1 MRGCEGSG
9 SGPEPGCGKASQLM
23 MNKST
28 KLIMTGAASILGIA
42 LAAGGAY
49 AATGSL
55 TVSDA
60 PGQVL
65 KVSGIGPASLHA
77 SDTAKLHA
85 NENAKGLFGT
95 SEESAAVESDVSVEG
110 EQDAST
116 EGDSVT
122 PVAPQDASKDAST
135 VKGSLTGQEI
145 SAWAHQH
152 AGVEVVTP
160 GGAVS
165 VEGSGH
171 ADNR

>member
-1 MRGCEGSG
+1 
-9 SGPEPGCGKASQLM
+9 M

-95 SEESAAVESDVSVEG
+95 SQEQSAAVESDASVEG
-110 EQDAST
+110 TQDTST
-116 EGDSVT
+116 DGDSVT
-122 PVAPQDASKDAST
+122 PVAPRDASKDAST
-135 VKGSLTGQEI
+135 VKGSLTGEEI

-171 ADNR
+171 AGNR

>member
-1 MRGCEGSG
+1 
-9 SGPEPGCGKASQLM
+9 M

-49 AATGSL
+49 AASGSL

-77 SDTAKLHA
+77 SDTATLHA

-95 SEESAAVESDVSVEG
+95 SEDSGTTVEA

-116 EGDSVT
+116 EADSVT
-122 PVAPQDASKDAST
+122 PVAPRDAAKDASS

-145 SAWAHQH
+145 SAWAHQN

-165 VEGSGH
+165 VHGDAH
-171 ADNR
+171 AGKH

>member
-1 MRGCEGSG
+1 
-9 SGPEPGCGKASQLM
+9 

-85 NENAKGLFGT
+85 NENARGLFGT
-95 SEESAAVESDVSVEG
+95 SENSATTEG
-110 EQDAST
+110 DAST
-116 EGDSVT
+116 EGNAVT
-122 PVAPQDASKDAST
+122 PVAPQVASKDAST
-135 VKGSLTGQEI
+135 VKGNLTGQEI
-145 SAWAHQH
+145 SAWAHLH

-160 GGAVS
+160 GVAVS
-165 VEGSGH
+165 VHGSTH
-171 ADNR
+171 AKNH